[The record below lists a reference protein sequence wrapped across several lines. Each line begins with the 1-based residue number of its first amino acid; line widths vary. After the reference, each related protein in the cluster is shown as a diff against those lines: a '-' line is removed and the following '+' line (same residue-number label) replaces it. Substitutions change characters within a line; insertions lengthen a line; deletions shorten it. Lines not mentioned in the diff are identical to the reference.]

1 MTQVP
6 SSEIPA
12 PMEGHGAYNRSSRVQ
27 AAGITAALPLLEQ
40 AARTVPIESSGH
52 AVVLADYGSSQGHNS
67 LPPIAAAIGA
77 LRERLA
83 PNRAISVV
91 HTDLPDNDFG
101 ALFHTLETDPASYLR
116 RDSAAFA
123 SAVGRSFY
131 GQILP
136 SDSVTL
142 GWSSWAVQW
151 LSRRPAAIPDHVQ
164 VAYSRDPAARAAYG
178 RQAAADWEAFLA
190 GRGRELTPGGR
201 LVVLTMALDESGD
214 FGYRPLLD
222 ALYATLIELVEDGSL
237 SREEVSRMAIPT
249 VARSRANLL
258 APFVEDASFAGLSVE
273 LVEVFLGEDRIW
285 SDLERDGDSG
295 AFGARWAAFCRA
307 SVFPTLASSLE
318 GGRDGPRAARFE
330 ERLEAGIAARLAAAP
345 QPMIIPLARLLLA
358 KNRG

>member
-1 MTQVP
+1 MRGEIRHGRGPRGPPRGCRRPAGTVRPLRKLVLLSRREVGPLHRGWPAVHEAARCGMVGSPPGPGLVHAVPGGILSRGGVQAMTQPP

-77 LRERLA
+77 LRERLG
-83 PNRAISVV
+83 PDRAISVV

-116 RDSAAFA
+116 RDPAAFA

-151 LSRRPAAIPDHVQ
+151 LSRRPAANSGPC
-164 VAYSRDPAARAAYG
+164 
-178 RQAAADWEAFLA
+178 
-190 GRGRELTPGGR
+190 PGGLQPGSGGARR
-201 LVVLTMALDESGD
+201 LRPPGGGGLGD
-214 FGYRPLLD
+214 
-222 ALYATLIELVEDGSL
+222 L
-237 SREEVSRMAIPT
+237 SRR
-249 VARSRANLL
+249 ARPRARPRRP
-258 APFVEDASFAGLSVE
+258 ARGVD
-273 LVEVFLGEDRIW
+273 D
-285 SDLERDGDSG
+285 
-295 AFGARWAAFCRA
+295 GARRVQATSA
-307 SVFPTLASSLE
+307 T
-318 GGRDGPRAARFE
+318 GRCSTPSTQ
-330 ERLEAGIAARLAAAP
+330 L
-345 QPMIIPLARLLLA
+345 
-358 KNRG
+358 